1 MLGFDLYVMHVV
13 GGGGQPGEVVHE
25 DIELFLGLLQV
36 ILCKLFLAFLLN
48 FKNYW

>member
-1 MLGFDLYVMHVV
+1 MGCDLCVTHVIS
-13 GGGGQPGEVVHE
+13 GDGQPSEVVRE

-36 ILCKLFLAFLLN
+36 ILCKLFLAFFIN